1 MDIKDELL
9 LCHLIQEKVSALEN
23 QANQLGLQA
32 TQECERLAT
41 DRTLTLQMLQK
52 VTGSES
58 RCGSTNTGVFL
69 REKRAT
75 NVLQINTSNNLDNYL
90 SLTN

>member
-1 MDIKDELL
+1 MDIKDEFL

-32 TQECERLAT
+32 TQECERLAK

-52 VTGSES
+52 VTRSES
-58 RCGSTNTGVFL
+58 RCESTNAGILL
-69 REKRAT
+69 RERRAP
-75 NVLQINTSNNLDNYL
+75 NAEFCN
-90 SLTN
+90 